1 MKRRTI
7 CMAAV
12 VWLFSVCMVEAA
24 RAQSS
29 EPKAEIV
36 GQFAMLRRET
46 FRSSYQW
53 KAGGGAVFGYDLN
66 KNISLDLGFLAF
78 GKGTVSQAS
87 EAGHIPQPEFQAL
100 FGIKGGVKR
109 EKYGVFAKLRP
120 GFSRLSVAQDCD
132 NDSFSSCRGKRK
144 NAFTVDYGGVF
155 EAYPLR
161 RVVVRADVG
170 AAFTRYPDRR
180 FFVPSEPGSSI
191 PFPGVSRE
199 LSGFS
204 RNLFQFSIGAG
215 FRF

>member
-1 MKRRTI
+1 MSRRAI

-12 VWLFSVCMVEAA
+12 VWLFSVSMVEVT

-36 GQFAMLRRET
+36 GQFTWLRRET
-46 FRSSYQW
+46 FPSNYKW

-66 KNISLDLGFLAF
+66 KNVSLDLGFLAF
-78 GKGTVSQAS
+78 GKGTVLQAS
-87 EAGHIPQPEFQAL
+87 EADHIPQPEFQGL
-100 FGIKGGVKR
+100 FGIKAGVKR

-132 NDSFSSCRGKRK
+132 GDSFSSCRGKQK

-170 AAFTRYPDRR
+170 AAYTRYPDRR
-180 FFVPSEPGSSI
+180 FFIPSEPGSSI

-199 LSGFS
+199 RGGFS
-204 RNLFQFSIGAG
+204 RNLLQFSIGAG